1 MGKVVIM
8 WVARRGNWSSHM
20 GFWPGGVDHSGAE
33 EMGVNVDMC
42 VMQDGKGCLGL
53 GLLGG

>member
-1 MGKVVIM
+1 M
-8 WVARRGNWSSHM
+8 WVARRGDWSSHT
-20 GFWPGGVDHSGAE
+20 GFWPGGVYHSGTE
-33 EMGVNVDMC
+33 EMGVDVDRC